1 MNIEVRVFIMNS
13 DVDVFK
19 FRKRE
24 GVIIM
29 KKTKMINKK
38 GFTLSEL
45 LMVIAIIVI
54 LSGATMIGVVSTINK
69 TRENAAKLEEN
80 NGDNFE
86 SEAMVAVE
94 SAKGTAPSH
103 VVNQEKVDT
112 PTPAETTQAPAETT
126 KTPAETTRAP
136 AETTQAPAETTK
148 APVETTKTQGGGSG
162 GGVPGSA
169 TIQSASLPSEVTF
182 VSSVD
187 DHGND
192 GGCTLKW
199 NKDMTDCKRVT
210 VVVTSNDNTFTRGWG
225 MDNNPV
231 ISNNGHTITFVM
243 EFNPYYQVPFQNG
256 GTFSPNWGFANN
268 GNLKVNISV
277 SFEK

>member
-1 MNIEVRVFIMNS
+1 
-13 DVDVFK
+13 
-19 FRKRE
+19 
-24 GVIIM
+24 M

-112 PTPAETTQAPAETT
+112 PTPAETTKAPAETTKAPAETT
-126 KTPAETTRAP
+126 KTPAETT
-136 AETTQAPAETTK
+136 K
-148 APVETTKTQGGGSG
+148 APVETTKAQGSTPSNASGSSFKYNETWSG
-162 GGVPGSA
+162 NQKVTVDFSIGQVKSFTICVPGQNNLDINA
-169 TIQSASLPSEVTF
+169 Y
-182 VSSVD
+182 
-187 DHGND
+187 GNTKNVENL
-192 GGCTLKW
+192 GNGVYKITPKW
-199 NKDMTDCKRVT
+199 NV
-210 VVVTSNDNTFTRGWG
+210 NNFAFTMSGLTAEG
-225 MDNNPV
+225 QPPMY
-231 ISNNGHTITFVM
+231 I
-243 EFNPYYQVPFQNG
+243 
-256 GTFSPNWGFANN
+256 
-268 GNLKVNISV
+268 V
-277 SFEK
+277 SYEKA

>member
-1 MNIEVRVFIMNS
+1 
-13 DVDVFK
+13 
-19 FRKRE
+19 
-24 GVIIM
+24 M

-86 SEAMVAVE
+86 SEAMMAVE

-112 PTPAETTQAPAETT
+112 PTPAETTQTPAETTKTPAETT

-148 APVETTKTQGGGSG
+148 APVETTKTQGGGSQAVTMSG
-162 GGVPGSA
+162 NTTPRGSA
-169 TIQSASLPSEVTF
+169 QQGVISIDQNPDGSTTLSVFHSQWQDGDIRIWKNPDGTYDVQGLRNAGDVLGNAFNKKGVSFNWDPINSGSRFTMTNAQANALASLYGF
-182 VSSVD
+182 
-187 DHGND
+187 
-192 GGCTLKW
+192 TL
-199 NKDMTDCKRVT
+199 N
-210 VVVTSNDNTFTRGWG
+210 
-225 MDNNPV
+225 
-231 ISNNGHTITFVM
+231 
-243 EFNPYYQVPFQNG
+243 
-256 GTFSPNWGFANN
+256 
-268 GNLKVNISV
+268 
-277 SFEK
+277 

>member
-1 MNIEVRVFIMNS
+1 MWMFY
-13 DVDVFK
+13 K
-19 FRKRE
+19 YRKRE

-94 SAKGTAPSH
+94 SAKGTVPSH
-103 VVNQEKVDT
+103 VVNQESLDT

-148 APVETTKTQGGGSG
+148 APVETTKAQDSTPSNASGSSFKYNETWSG
-162 GGVPGSA
+162 NQKVTVDFSIGQVKSFTICVPGQNNLNINA
-169 TIQSASLPSEVTF
+169 YGNTN
-182 VSSVD
+182 SVENL
-187 DHGND
+187 GN
-192 GGCTLKW
+192 GVYKITPKW
-199 NKDMTDCKRVT
+199 NVNNFAFTMSGLT
-210 VVVTSNDNTFTRGWG
+210 VDGQPP
-225 MDNNPV
+225 MY
-231 ISNNGHTITFVM
+231 I
-243 EFNPYYQVPFQNG
+243 
-256 GTFSPNWGFANN
+256 
-268 GNLKVNISV
+268 V
-277 SFEK
+277 SYEKA

>member
-1 MNIEVRVFIMNS
+1 MWMF
-13 DVDVFK
+13 FK

-112 PTPAETTQAPAETT
+112 PTPAETTKAPAETT
-126 KTPAETTRAP
+126 KAP
-136 AETTQAPAETTK
+136 AETTKAPAETTK
-148 APVETTKTQGGGSG
+148 APVETTKAQGSTPSNASGSSFKYNETWSG
-162 GGVPGSA
+162 NQKVTVDFSIGQVKSFTICVPGQNNLDINA
-169 TIQSASLPSEVTF
+169 Y
-182 VSSVD
+182 
-187 DHGND
+187 GNTKNVENL
-192 GGCTLKW
+192 GNGVYKITPKW
-199 NKDMTDCKRVT
+199 NV
-210 VVVTSNDNTFTRGWG
+210 NNFAFTMSGLTAEG
-225 MDNNPV
+225 QPPMY
-231 ISNNGHTITFVM
+231 I
-243 EFNPYYQVPFQNG
+243 
-256 GTFSPNWGFANN
+256 
-268 GNLKVNISV
+268 V
-277 SFEK
+277 SYEKA

>member
-1 MNIEVRVFIMNS
+1 MFY
-13 DVDVFK
+13 K
-19 FRKRE
+19 FLKRE

-112 PTPAETTQAPAETT
+112 PTPAETTKAPAETT
-126 KTPAETTRAP
+126 KAP
-136 AETTQAPAETTK
+136 AETTKAPAETTKAPAETTKAPAETTK
-148 APVETTKTQGGGSG
+148 APVETTKAQGSTPSNASGSSFKYNETWSG
-162 GGVPGSA
+162 NQKVTVDFSIGQVKSFTICVPGQNNLDINA
-169 TIQSASLPSEVTF
+169 Y
-182 VSSVD
+182 
-187 DHGND
+187 GNTKNVENL
-192 GGCTLKW
+192 GNGVYKITPKW
-199 NKDMTDCKRVT
+199 NV
-210 VVVTSNDNTFTRGWG
+210 NNFAFTMSGLTAEG
-225 MDNNPV
+225 QPPMY
-231 ISNNGHTITFVM
+231 I
-243 EFNPYYQVPFQNG
+243 
-256 GTFSPNWGFANN
+256 
-268 GNLKVNISV
+268 V
-277 SFEK
+277 SYEKA

>member
-1 MNIEVRVFIMNS
+1 
-13 DVDVFK
+13 
-19 FRKRE
+19 
-24 GVIIM
+24 M

-112 PTPAETTQAPAETT
+112 PTPAETT
-126 KTPAETTRAP
+126 K
-136 AETTQAPAETTK
+136 APAETTK
-148 APVETTKTQGGGSG
+148 APAETTKAPAETTKAPAETTKAPSG
-162 GGVPGSA
+162 GTTANFGTA
-169 TIQSASLPSEVTF
+169 TN
-182 VSSVD
+182 
-187 DHGND
+187 G
-192 GGCTLKW
+192 
-199 NKDMTDCKRVT
+199 
-210 VVVTSNDNTFTRGWG
+210 FTG
-225 MDNNPV
+225 
-231 ISNNGHTITFVM
+231 
-243 EFNPYYQVPFQNG
+243 YY
-256 GTFSPNWGFANN
+256 NN
-268 GNLKVNISV
+268 GNPGLMSLTASGSNGITIQITDGYDNNNPSNDTCTATIVKKSDGNYYLTVNSGNGWVAWLVAGGYNYSADYKLSASDISNFQSKLGLKLN
-277 SFEK
+277 

>member
-1 MNIEVRVFIMNS
+1 MFY
-13 DVDVFK
+13 K
-19 FRKRE
+19 FLKRE

-112 PTPAETTQAPAETT
+112 PTPAETTKAPAETT
-126 KTPAETTRAP
+126 KAP
-136 AETTQAPAETTK
+136 AETTKAPAETTK
-148 APVETTKTQGGGSG
+148 APVETTKAQGSTPSNASGSSFKYNETWSG
-162 GGVPGSA
+162 NQKVTVDFSIGQVKSFTICVPGQNNLDINA
-169 TIQSASLPSEVTF
+169 Y
-182 VSSVD
+182 
-187 DHGND
+187 GNTKN
-192 GGCTLKW
+192 GENLGNGVYKITPKW
-199 NKDMTDCKRVT
+199 NV
-210 VVVTSNDNTFTRGWG
+210 NNFAFTMSGLTAEG
-225 MDNNPV
+225 QPPMY
-231 ISNNGHTITFVM
+231 I
-243 EFNPYYQVPFQNG
+243 
-256 GTFSPNWGFANN
+256 
-268 GNLKVNISV
+268 V
-277 SFEK
+277 SYEKA